1 MKKIK
6 TLAAVAG
13 IALLFI
19 SSPAHADLASGSY
32 STDAGSY
39 VPLWDLSGYYISDV
53 DIGGLEFG
61 IVQEP
66 LGTFSGS
73 GDFYIDGLGVNL
85 DMPAVIS
92 GKVSGSSIAPKVSM
106 GVLATFSGD
115 YYGQAYFNYLD
126 VTLKLAMQVD
136 GANGEIDGTGSGSVK
151 FSGQNYSTGKTVV
164 NGG

>member
-1 MKKIK
+1 
-6 TLAAVAG
+6 
-13 IALLFI
+13 
-19 SSPAHADLASGSY
+19 
-32 STDAGSY
+32 
-39 VPLWDLSGYYISDV
+39 
-53 DIGGLEFG
+53 
-61 IVQEP
+61 
-66 LGTFSGS
+66 
-73 GDFYIDGLGVNL
+73 
-85 DMPAVIS
+85 
-92 GKVSGSSIAPKVSM
+92 M